1 MKEERDSERSYYNRD
16 EKAFRSKGFLVAALS
31 GVLLAVIQTIWAYQN
46 IYQVNMKERNHIL
59 GLPVTDEH
67 YGSWFQTCI
76 MQGWIGCE
84 YYSSFNQFLF
94 WRCLFCSVTI
104 QYFPVFGMEIRVCN
118 ADACPAGK
126 KAVYHKQSGSNF
138 YKWGLCGCLAAVG
151 KSVTFRLL
159 PSSDWN

>member
-1 MKEERDSERSYYNRD
+1 MKEVITTEMK
-16 EKAFRSKGFLVAALS
+16 KAFRSKGFLVAALS

-59 GLPVTDEH
+59 GLPVTDEL

-94 WRCLFCSVTI
+94 LSLPLFAI
-104 QYFPVFGMEIRVCN
+104 N
-118 ADACPAGK
+118 
-126 KAVYHKQSGSNF
+126 
-138 YKWGLCGCLAAVG
+138 
-151 KSVTFRLL
+151 
-159 PSSDWN
+159 

>member
-94 WRCLFCSVTI
+94 LALPLLQCYHTVFPCIRNGNPGMQCRCL
-104 QYFPVFGMEIRVCN
+104 
-118 ADACPAGK
+118 
-126 KAVYHKQSGSNF
+126 SG
-138 YKWGLCGCLAAVG
+138 GEE
-151 KSVTFRLL
+151 
-159 PSSDWN
+159 SSIS

>member
-1 MKEERDSERSYYNRD
+1 MKEVITTEMK
-16 EKAFRSKGFLVAALS
+16 KAFRSKGFLVAALS

-94 WRCLFCSVTI
+94 FHCHFCRCYHTVFPCIRNGNPGMQCRCL
-104 QYFPVFGMEIRVCN
+104 
-118 ADACPAGK
+118 
-126 KAVYHKQSGSNF
+126 SGGEESSISQ
-138 YKWGLCGCLAAVG
+138 V
-151 KSVTFRLL
+151 RL
-159 PSSDWN
+159 WQFF